1 MKCRH
6 LFTLFALAV
15 TMGAAHAEPADDAKV
30 LSAMEQAWATA
41 SQTADQPVLNAILDD
56 SFSQKLPDGRQR
68 TKAQLLQA
76 PRLPAGSRQELLRM
90 DEKVNGDTAVV
101 TGVVRY
107 YASVGAQPLEL
118 SFLDVFARRD
128 GTWRAISSELSHP

>member
-41 SQTADQPVLNAILDD
+41 SQTADQPVLNAI
-56 SFSQKLPDGRQR
+56 GRLIQSETPRWAITHQGAVAPGAAAAGRVPAR
-68 TKAQLLQA
+68 TAA
-76 PRLPAGSRQELLRM
+76 YG
-90 DEKVNGDTAVV
+90 
-101 TGVVRY
+101 
-107 YASVGAQPLEL
+107 
-118 SFLDVFARRD
+118 
-128 GTWRAISSELSHP
+128 